1 MQFYWG
7 DWIYWKDL
15 IGIAYF
21 MERRNCICFQIRFLC
36 CSLCFPQAASPIGI
50 LKLSYMISLTTE
62 KDCKKWSDQSFLWA
76 KELTNVMMMMMME
89 WCRCFVKQAISTVLL
104 LFPAQLASSATEN
117 SSLHVVVVFVFVQ
130 YPWSS
135 SRKRQT
141 GGTVHAPISGTGCAR
156 KSLLYVYPERANG
169 DAHFHI
175 GKDRSWRFREI
186 SAAFVFLRDFM
197 AYYCVTEDEL
207 YGKQSYHFLSLAFFG
222 ECLSSLCGSARPVRE
237 VCLQ

>member
-1 MQFYWG
+1 MIVQFYWG
-7 DWIYWKDL
+7 DWINWKDL
-15 IGIAYF
+15 VWTAYF
-21 MERRNCICFQIRFLC
+21 IERRNCICFQIRFLC
-36 CSLCFPQAASPIGI
+36 CFLCFPQAPSPIGI

-62 KDCKKWSDQSFLWA
+62 KTCKKLSDQSFLWA
-76 KELTNVMMMMMME
+76 KELTNVMMTMME

-141 GGTVHAPISGTGCAR
+141 GGTVHAPISGTSCAR
-156 KSLLYVYPERANG
+156 KALLYLYPERAGG
-169 DAHFHI
+169 DAHFHT
-175 GKDRSWRFREI
+175 GKGRSCRFREI
-186 SAAFVFLRDFM
+186 SAAFVFLSDFM

-207 YGKQSYHFLSLAFFG
+207 YGVSNRITPSLWR
-222 ECLSSLCGSARPVRE
+222 SSANAWVVCAEMRVR
-237 VCLQ
+237 